1 MPRPKV
7 FTVGLSA
14 ADREFLVKLTTTGV
28 HPARMIMRSRVL
40 LELDENAGP
49 VPDQV
54 VVAAR
59 ALTSTTTVRVVAR
72 RFAETGGDILATIG
86 RKPRETPPVA
96 PIVTGDVEA
105 RLIKLAC
112 SSPPEGYSRW
122 SLRLLERHVALVE
135 DLPDLDHSTI
145 GRVLPRR
152 SKVARPLGRIGCAD
166 RGRTRRRVRVVVGGG
181 VARSRLSVGGRPRC
195 GSRLSRYGRV

>member
-86 RKPRETPPVA
+86 RKARQTPPVA
-96 PIVTGDVEA
+96 PTVTGDVEA
-105 RLIKLAC
+105 RLVALAC
-112 SSPPEGYSRW
+112 SAPPEGRKAW
-122 SLRLLERHVALVE
+122 TLRLLADKLVE
-135 DLPDLDHSTI
+135 LEVVEAVSPETVRQAL
-145 GRVLPRR
+145 
-152 SKVARPLGRIGCAD
+152 KK
-166 RGRTRRRVRVVVGGG
+166 TR
-181 VARSRLSVGGRPRC
+181 
-195 GSRLSRYGRV
+195 

>member
-59 ALTSTTTVRVVAR
+59 AVTSTTTVRVVAR

-112 SSPPEGYSRW
+112 SSPPE
-122 SLRLLERHVALVE
+122 AI
-135 DLPDLDHSTI
+135 P
-145 GRVLPRR
+145 
-152 SKVARPLGRIGCAD
+152 
-166 RGRTRRRVRVVVGGG
+166 VG
-181 VARSRLSVGGRPRC
+181 RC
-195 GSRLSRYGRV
+195 GCWSVMSPCRRICPTWTTPPSAGC

>member
-72 RFAETGGDILATIG
+72 RFTETGGDILATIG
-86 RKPRETPPVA
+86 RKPRETPHTMPTRFFALLFLGAAVSA
-96 PIVTGDVEA
+96 GESFRISVFS
-105 RLIKLAC
+105 LMML
-112 SSPPEGYSRW
+112 SYS
-122 SLRLLERHVALVE
+122 
-135 DLPDLDHSTI
+135 
-145 GRVLPRR
+145 
-152 SKVARPLGRIGCAD
+152 
-166 RGRTRRRVRVVVGGG
+166 TR
-181 VARSRLSVGGRPRC
+181 
-195 GSRLSRYGRV
+195 